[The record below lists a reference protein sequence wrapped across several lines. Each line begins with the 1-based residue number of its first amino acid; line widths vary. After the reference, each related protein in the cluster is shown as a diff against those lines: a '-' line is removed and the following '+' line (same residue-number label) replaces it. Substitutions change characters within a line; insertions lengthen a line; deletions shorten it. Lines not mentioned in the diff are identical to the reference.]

1 MKARALGTTLA
12 VVVLLAGGG
21 LVLGQRRADFTVADG
36 TRVPA
41 YSAAVASMTLRTALP
56 SEKDAKMVLNSS
68 SRHPEWV
75 NVPAGSATL
84 QTFIVYPERP
94 DNAPVV
100 LLTSNNQGLSDWMRA
115 VGDQVAGQGFI
126 AVVPDLLSGLG
137 PNGGNTD
144 SFANRQAVVQA
155 VGQMDRAELVR
166 RTTVLR
172 DYAFSLPSGN
182 GKNVTLGFNWD
193 IGGRARIDAVVEQYV
208 GRTLSGPPSAQHVAS
223 FELTERS
230 WPKLMAFLTE
240 YTGNR
245 FAPSP
250 ELVDLHA
257 GLHGGQVMAQAPAT
271 GGGGPAARRED
282 LPPPYNRAKL
292 VVARSPRKGGWVDI
306 PIGSAKLHTWISNPQ
321 TTAKTGVVLVMQ
333 PGPGLDEWLLGVG
346 DQLAYHGFIAVVP
359 DLLSGLGPNGGN
371 TETFEFPDDIGRARQ
386 RLTSADIMRRYQA
399 ALDYGLK
406 LPQAN
411 GKSGSIGFCAG
422 GGDSWRFA
430 AESPVVNA
438 AVSFYGAPPDRDTM
452 ARIHAPVIAFFGEN
466 DLGLAPRIAPGT
478 AMMKELG
485 KTFDVHVYEKATHA
499 FLNRQD
505 LGENMKA
512 TEDAWP
518 RTVAFLKQY
527 TN

>member
-1 MKARALGTTLA
+1 MKARALGLSMA
-12 VVVLLAGGG
+12 VVVLLAGGR
-21 LVLGQRRADFTVADG
+21 LVLGQRRADLAVADG
-36 TRVPA
+36 AKAPA
-41 YSAAVASMTLRTALP
+41 YGAAVASMTLRTALP
-56 SEKDAKMVLNSS
+56 SEKTAKMVLNST

-75 NVPAGSATL
+75 NVRAGSATI
-84 QTFIVYPERP
+84 QTFVVYPERP

-126 AVVPDLLSGLG
+126 AVVPDLLSGQG

-144 SFANRQAVVQA
+144 SFANRQAIVQA
-155 VGQMDRAELVR
+155 FGQMDRVELLR
-166 RTTVLR
+166 RTTVMR

-193 IGGRARIDAVVEQYV
+193 TGGHARIDALVY
-208 GRTLSGPPSAQHVAS
+208 SSAAEQHVGS
-223 FELTERS
+223 FDLIGES
-230 WPKLMAFLTE
+230 WPKLMAFLTQ
-240 YTGNR
+240 YTDNR
-245 FAPSP
+245 FVPSP

-257 GLHGGQVMAQAPAT
+257 GLHGGHVMAQEPGR

-292 VVARSPRKGGWVDI
+292 IVARSPRKGGWIDI
-306 PIGSAKLHTWISNPQ
+306 PLGTAKLHTWISYPQ

-333 PGPGLDEWLLGVG
+333 PGPGLDDWLLGVG
-346 DQLAYHGFIAVVP
+346 DQLASHGFIAVVP

-386 RLTSADIMRRYQA
+386 RLTPADIMRRYQA
-399 ALDYGLK
+399 ALEYGLK

-438 AVSFYGAPPDRDTM
+438 AVSFYGAPPDRETM
-452 ARIHAPVIAFFGEN
+452 ARIHAPVIAFFRRERSGIGPEN
-466 DLGLAPRIAPGT
+466 RTRHRHDERAGQRPSKCTSTRKPPTHSSTGRIWA
-478 AMMKELG
+478 
-485 KTFDVHVYEKATHA
+485 
-499 FLNRQD
+499 
-505 LGENMKA
+505 
-512 TEDAWP
+512 
-518 RTVAFLKQY
+518 RT
-527 TN
+527 

>member
-1 MKARALGTTLA
+1 MKARGIVMTLA
-12 VVVLLAGGG
+12 LVVLLAGGR
-21 LVLGQRRADFTVADG
+21 LVLGQRRADIAVANEASAAG
-36 TRVPA
+36 R
-41 YSAAVASMTLRTALP
+41 SAAVASMTLRTALP
-56 SEKDAKMVLNSS
+56 SEKTAKAVLNST

-75 NVPAGSATL
+75 SVPAGSANI
-84 QTFIVYPERP
+84 QTFVVYPERP

-100 LLTSNNQGLSDWMRA
+100 LVTSNNQGLSDWMRA

-144 SFANRQAVVQA
+144 SFVDRQAIVRA
-155 VGQMDRAELVR
+155 FDRMDGAERLR
-166 RTTVLR
+166 RTSAIR
-172 DYAFSLPSGN
+172 EYAFSLPSGN
-182 GKNVTLGFNWD
+182 GKNVTLGLNLD
-193 IGGRARIDAVVEQYV
+193 ADGHARIDAEAD
-208 GRTLSGPPSAQHVAS
+208 SARAS
-223 FELTERS
+223 FELTEQS
-230 WPKLMAFLTE
+230 WPTLMSFLTQA
-240 YTGNR
+240 TGNR
-245 FAPSP
+245 FTPSQ

-257 GLHGGQVMAQAPAT
+257 GLHGSHMMAQEPGR
-271 GGGGPAARRED
+271 GGGGAAARRED

-292 VVARSPRKGGWVDI
+292 IVARSPRKGGWVDI
-306 PIGSAKLHTWISNPQ
+306 PMGTSKLHTWIVYPQ
-321 TTAKTGVVLVMQ
+321 TPGKTGVVLVMQ

-359 DLLSGLGPNGGN
+359 DLLSGLGPTGGN
-371 TETFEFPDDIGRARQ
+371 TDTFEFPDDIGRARQ
-386 RLTSADIMRRYQA
+386 RLTPAEIMSRYQT

-438 AVSFYGAPPDRDTM
+438 AVSFYGAPPDRQTM
-452 ARIHAPVIAFFGEN
+452 TKIHAPVIAFFGEN

-485 KTFDVHVYEKATHA
+485 KTFEVHVYEKATHA